1 MSSRTLTGLSAYEGT
16 HMEMQLFAGVAVSDY
31 QRAVT
36 WFEKLFGAEA
46 SFQPHDT
53 ESVWILAEH
62 RSVYV
67 VLRPGH
73 AGHSLLT
80 MLVDDLDAF
89 LDAAAGR
96 GIEPESLDTYENDVR
111 KATFLDPDGNEI
123 GVGGL
128 PIDG

>member
-1 MSSRTLTGLSAYEGT
+1 
-16 HMEMQLFAGVAVSDY
+16 MELELFAGVAVSAY
-31 QRAVT
+31 PRAVT
-36 WFEKLFGAEA
+36 WFEQLLGASA

-67 VLRPGH
+67 VLRPEH
-73 AGHSLLT
+73 AGHSLVT

-89 LDAAAGR
+89 LDAAGGR
-96 GIEPESLDTYENDVR
+96 GIRPVSLDSYEKDVR
-111 KATFLDPDGNEI
+111 KAVFRDPDGNEV

-128 PIDG
+128 PPAD